1 MKRIAGYFLN
11 GLIFL
16 VPIAVTLYVFYLI
29 FTKIDSLLGLPI
41 PGAGFLVTII
51 LVTFIGFLTSN
62 IFTKKVL
69 NLVDRAFNKAPLMR
83 LLYTATK
90 DLLSAFLGD
99 KRSFE
104 KPVLVTLLPGTNVT
118 PVRNS
123 GDEESIP
130 QKTGLSNGVKV
141 VGFITKE
148 SLASWGMVNEVV
160 VYLPQSYNFAGQ
172 IIVVPKEQVTIINAT
187 SSEVMAF
194 IVSGG
199 VSEIKR

>member
-1 MKRIAGYFLN
+1 VKRLAGYFFQ

-16 VPIAVTLYVFYLI
+16 VPIAITVYVFYII
-29 FTKIDSLLGLPI
+29 FTKIDSLLGIPI
-41 PGAGFLVTII
+41 PGTGFFVTII
-51 LVTFIGFLTSN
+51 LVTFIGFLASN

-69 NLVDRAFNKAPLMR
+69 NLVDRAFNKVPLIR

-104 KPVLVTLLPGTNVT
+104 KPVLVTLLPGAN
-118 PVRNS
+118 
-123 GDEESIP
+123 
-130 QKTGLSNGVKV
+130 VKV
-141 VGFITKE
+141 IGFITKE
-148 SLASWGMVNEVV
+148 SLSSWGMVNEVV

-172 IIVVPKEQVTIINAT
+172 IIVVTKEQVTIINAS

-199 VSEIKR
+199 VTGRKQ

>member
-1 MKRIAGYFLN
+1 MKRLAGYFFQ

-16 VPIAVTLYVFYLI
+16 VPIAITVYVFYII
-29 FTKIDSLLGLPI
+29 FTKIDSLLGIPI
-41 PGAGFLVTII
+41 PGAGFFVTII
-51 LVTFIGFLTSN
+51 LVIFIGFLASN

-69 NLVDRAFNKAPLMR
+69 NLVDRAFNKVPLIR

-104 KPVLVTLLPGTNVT
+104 KPVLVTLLPGAN
-118 PVRNS
+118 
-123 GDEESIP
+123 
-130 QKTGLSNGVKV
+130 VKV
-141 VGFITKE
+141 IGFITKE

-172 IIVVPKEQVTIINAT
+172 IIVVPKEQVTIINAS

>member
-1 MKRIAGYFLN
+1 LKRIVGYFFN
-11 GLIFL
+11 GLICL
-16 VPIAVTLYVFYLI
+16 VPIAVTVYVFYLI
-29 FTKIDSLLGLPI
+29 FTKIDSLIGLSI
-41 PGAGFLVTII
+41 PGAGFFVTII
-51 LVTFIGFLTSN
+51 LVTFIGFLASN

-69 NLVDRAFNKAPLMR
+69 NLVDRAFNKVPLMR

-104 KPVLVTLLPGTNVT
+104 KPVLVALLPGTNV
-118 PVRNS
+118 
-123 GDEESIP
+123 
-130 QKTGLSNGVKV
+130 KV
-141 VGFITKE
+141 IGFITKE

-172 IIVVPKEQVTIINAT
+172 IIVVPKEQITIINAS

>member
-1 MKRIAGYFLN
+1 MKRLAGYFFQ

-16 VPIAVTLYVFYLI
+16 VPIAITVYVFYII
-29 FTKIDSLLGLPI
+29 FTKIDSLLGIPI
-41 PGAGFLVTII
+41 PGAGFFVTII
-51 LVTFIGFLTSN
+51 LVIFIGFLASN

-69 NLVDRAFNKAPLMR
+69 NLVDRAFNKVPLIR

-104 KPVLVTLLPGTNVT
+104 KPVLVTLLPGAN
-118 PVRNS
+118 
-123 GDEESIP
+123 
-130 QKTGLSNGVKV
+130 VKV
-141 VGFITKE
+141 IGFITKE

-172 IIVVPKEQVTIINAT
+172 IIVVPNEQVTIINAS

>member
-1 MKRIAGYFLN
+1 MKRLAGYFFQ

-16 VPIAVTLYVFYLI
+16 VPIALTIYVFFLV
-29 FTKIDSLLGLPI
+29 FTKIDSLLGIPI
-41 PGAGFLVTII
+41 PGAGFFVTII
-51 LVTFIGFLTSN
+51 LVTFIGFLASN
-62 IFTKKVL
+62 IFTKKAL
-69 NLVDRAFNKAPLMR
+69 TLIDRAFNKVPLMR
-83 LLYTATK
+83 LLYTAAK

-104 KPVLVTLLPGTNVT
+104 KPVLVTLLPGAN
-118 PVRNS
+118 
-123 GDEESIP
+123 
-130 QKTGLSNGVKV
+130 VKV

-172 IIVVPKEQVTIINAT
+172 IIVVPREQVAIINAS
-187 SSEVMAF
+187 SSEVMSF

-199 VSEIKR
+199 VTGIK

>member
-1 MKRIAGYFLN
+1 LKRIAGYFFQ

-16 VPIAVTLYVFYLI
+16 IPIAITVYVFYFI
-29 FTKIDSLLGLPI
+29 FTKIDNLLGLPI
-41 PGAGFLVTII
+41 PGAGFFVTII

-104 KPVLVTLLPGTNVT
+104 KPVLVTLLPGTNVN

-141 VGFITKE
+141 IGFITKE

-199 VSEIKR
+199 VTGIKQ

>member
-1 MKRIAGYFLN
+1 
-11 GLIFL
+11 
-16 VPIAVTLYVFYLI
+16 
-29 FTKIDSLLGLPI
+29 
-41 PGAGFLVTII
+41 
-51 LVTFIGFLTSN
+51 VTFIGFLASN

-69 NLVDRAFNKAPLMR
+69 NLVDRAFNKVPLMR

-104 KPVLVTLLPGTNVT
+104 KPVLVALLPGTNV
-118 PVRNS
+118 
-123 GDEESIP
+123 
-130 QKTGLSNGVKV
+130 KV
-141 VGFITKE
+141 IGFITKE

-172 IIVVPKEQVTIINAT
+172 IIVVPKEQITIINAS

>member
-1 MKRIAGYFLN
+1 MKRLAGYFFQ

-16 VPIAVTLYVFYLI
+16 VPIAITVYVFYSI
-29 FTKIDSLLGLPI
+29 FTKIDSLLGIPI
-41 PGAGFLVTII
+41 PGAGFFVTIV
-51 LVTFIGFLTSN
+51 LVTFIGFLASN
-62 IFTKKVL
+62 IFIKKVL
-69 NLVDRAFNKAPLMR
+69 NLVDRAFNRVPLIR
-83 LLYTATK
+83 LLHTATK

-104 KPVLVTLLPGTNVT
+104 KPVLVTLLPG
-118 PVRNS
+118 
-123 GDEESIP
+123 
-130 QKTGLSNGVKV
+130 SNVKV
-141 VGFITKE
+141 IGFITKE

-172 IIVVPKEQVTIINAT
+172 IIVVPKEQVTIINAS

-199 VSEIKR
+199 VTEIKQ

>member
-1 MKRIAGYFLN
+1 MKRLAGYFFK

-16 VPIAVTLYVFYLI
+16 VPIAITVYIFYVVFK
-29 FTKIDSLLGLPI
+29 KIDNLLGLPI
-41 PGAGFLVTII
+41 PGAGFFLTII
-51 LVTFIGFLTSN
+51 LVTIIGFLASN
-62 IFTKKVL
+62 LFTKKLL
-69 NLVDRAFNKAPLMR
+69 NLVDRAFNKVPLIK

-99 KRSFE
+99 KRCFE
-104 KPVLVTLLPGTNVT
+104 KPVFVTLMAGTNV
-118 PVRNS
+118 
-123 GDEESIP
+123 
-130 QKTGLSNGVKV
+130 KV
-141 VGFITKE
+141 IGFITKE
-148 SLASWGMVNEVV
+148 SLASWGMIDEVV

-172 IIVVPKEQVTIINAT
+172 IIVVPKEQITTINAN

>member
-1 MKRIAGYFLN
+1 MKRLAGYFFQ

-16 VPIAVTLYVFYLI
+16 VPIAITVYVFYII
-29 FTKIDSLLGLPI
+29 FTKIDSLLGLPV
-41 PGAGFLVTII
+41 PVVGFFVTII
-51 LVTFIGFLTSN
+51 LVTFIGFLASN

-69 NLVDRAFNKAPLMR
+69 TLIDRAFNKVPLMR

-104 KPVLVTLLPGTNVT
+104 KPVLVTLLPGTNV
-118 PVRNS
+118 
-123 GDEESIP
+123 
-130 QKTGLSNGVKV
+130 KV
-141 VGFITKE
+141 IGFITKE
-148 SLASWGMVNEVV
+148 GLASWGMVNEVV

>member
-16 VPIAVTLYVFYLI
+16 VPIAVTVYVFYLI

-41 PGAGFLVTII
+41 PGAGFFVTII

-104 KPVLVTLLPGTNVT
+104 KPVLVTLLPNTNVN

-141 VGFITKE
+141 IGFITKE

>member
-1 MKRIAGYFLN
+1 MKRLAGYFFQ
-11 GLIFL
+11 GLIFS
-16 VPIAVTLYVFYLI
+16 VPITITVYVFYII
-29 FTKIDSLLGLPI
+29 FTKIDGLLGLPI
-41 PGAGFLVTII
+41 PGAGFFMTII
-51 LVTFIGFLTSN
+51 LVTFIGFLASN

-69 NLVDRAFNKAPLMR
+69 TLIDRVFNKVPLIR

-104 KPVLVTLLPGTNVT
+104 KPVFVALLPGAN
-118 PVRNS
+118 
-123 GDEESIP
+123 
-130 QKTGLSNGVKV
+130 VKV
-141 VGFITKE
+141 IGFITKE
-148 SLASWGMVNEVV
+148 SLVSWGMVNEVV

-172 IIVVPKEQVTIINAT
+172 IIVVPKEQVTIINAS

-199 VSEIKR
+199 VTGIKQ